1 MENRTSAV
9 QGISGVGSDNILDR
23 FASKFNTEISD
34 VRSASDS
41 YYNSLST
48 IGSMGERAIDGP
60 GAPTQNA
67 IAAIQEGSVMS
78 AKLALQQ
85 VRFSLMH
92 GSVVAATSTFKQ
104 LLKTS

>member
-1 MENRTSAV
+1 MDNRTSSV
-9 QGISGVGSDNILDR
+9 QGVSGIGSDSVLDR
-23 FASKFNTEISD
+23 FATKFNTELSD
-34 VRSASDS
+34 VRSATDS
-41 YYNSLST
+41 YYGSLSD
-48 IGSMGERAIDGP
+48 MGTMGQRALDP
-60 GAPTQNA
+60 SVDPTQGA
-67 IAAIQEGSVMS
+67 VAAIHEGSVMS